1 MQHRTA
7 FRTGASSSKRPPSPL
22 QYEEEEDEENIIYSC
37 ALEIA
42 STLDEFKLKTLVDR
56 Y

>member
-1 MQHRTA
+1 MHHRTA

-22 QYEEEEDEENIIYSC
+22 QYEEEEDKENIIYSC

-42 STLDEFKLKTLVDR
+42 STLDEFKLITLVDR